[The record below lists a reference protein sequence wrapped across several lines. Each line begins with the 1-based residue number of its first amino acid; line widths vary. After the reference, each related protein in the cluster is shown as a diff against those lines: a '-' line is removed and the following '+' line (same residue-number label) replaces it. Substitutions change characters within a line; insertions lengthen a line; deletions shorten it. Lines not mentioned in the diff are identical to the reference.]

1 MGDAHFVDAPS
12 HERGYVGDADIMGQI
27 AVWLLGV

>member
-1 MGDAHFVDAPS
+1 MGDAHFVDAPTYD
-12 HERGYVGDADIMGQI
+12 RRYVGDADIIGQI